1 MRREGLA
8 PDDKAGV
15 GVGGAVGDTASGEP
29 ALTCP
34 NREAEEPFVP
44 GKVRAKK
51 LEQRNFN
58 SRSGCLLQS
67 SPAILKGAS

>member
-15 GVGGAVGDTASGEP
+15 GVGGAVGDAASGEP
-29 ALTCP
+29 ALTYP
-34 NREAEEPFVP
+34 NREAEEPFVH
-44 GKVRAKK
+44 GKIRAKK

-58 SRSGCLLQS
+58 SRSGCFFRAAWQF
-67 SPAILKGAS
+67 